1 MPVTVTE
8 AERASFLRCR
18 RQWDFQAGMRQNLE
32 PRNRPAAPDLD
43 RAIRHALA
51 VYYFPGMWDWDR
63 RVRLPLVGQEL
74 DRALEGEALDE
85 GQALLDRYVR
95 WAPAVDRFA
104 PVLVETDFEA
114 TVLDPD
120 GAAVV
125 AAAGEPVR
133 YRGRI
138 DLMAVDQHDAY
149 WIVRHRVV
157 DGDWPPTEQFLADD
171 EALAACWAWEQ
182 FYLGM
187 AVTGTIY
194 NELQR
199 IPGRGRPW
207 HRLRAGRPR
216 VRQHEPSGGGRS
228 VPQHR
233 RMYARAREPARV
245 KPVEQ
250 RTGPGFRRTWLRRT
264 PDDVAAAGRRLGADV
279 AEMARPDLAVYP
291 EPSDQ
296 HCPACPFLG
305 PCQHGT
311 PLEPGFRPRPA
322 RSPEEG
328 RLGGRSW
335 GRGRGAAPPKFRRDP
350 GSQTSQTS

>member
-43 RAIRHALA
+43 RAIRDALA

-74 DRALEGEALDE
+74 DRALEGQALDE

-125 AAAGEPVR
+125 TADGEPVR

-138 DLMAVDQHDAY
+138 DLMAVDARDAY

-157 DGDWPPTEQFLADD
+157 DGDWPPAEQLLADD
-171 EALAACWAWEQ
+171 QALAACWAWEQ

-187 AVTGTIY
+187 AITGTIY
-194 NELQR
+194 NELKR
-199 IPGRGRPW
+199 IPGRRRPW
-207 HRLRAGRPR
+207 PRLPARRPR

-228 VPQHR
+228 IPQHR
-233 RMYARAREPARV
+233 RMYARAREPVRV

-250 RTGPGFRRTWLRRT
+250 HAGPGFRRTWLRHN
-264 PDDVAAAGRRLGADV
+264 PDDVAAAGQRLGRDV
-279 AEMARPDLAVYP
+279 AEMARHDVAVYP

-296 HCPACPFLG
+296 HCPACPYLA
-305 PCQHGT
+305 PCLALRAGT
-311 PLEPGFRPRPA
+311 QPSLSEYRPRPPDGP
-322 RSPEEG
+322 REG

-335 GRGRGAAPPKFRRDP
+335 SLGRGAAPPKFRQGP
-350 GSQTSQTS
+350 AG